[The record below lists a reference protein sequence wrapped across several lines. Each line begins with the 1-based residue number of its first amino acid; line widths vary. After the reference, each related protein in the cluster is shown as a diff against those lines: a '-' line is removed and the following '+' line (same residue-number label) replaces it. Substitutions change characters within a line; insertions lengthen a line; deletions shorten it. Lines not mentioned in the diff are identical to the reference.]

1 MTGLGPEDLNRVDQ
15 VVLARSRT
23 EAGET
28 VFAPDTPF
36 HSLYAIRTGF
46 VKTCAQSGPD
56 RRQVTG
62 FHMAGELLG
71 LDGVGARQHRVK
83 ATALEDTEVCE
94 IPFEAL
100 ERLARD
106 GGPLQK
112 RLYTL
117 FSDELERSKNLI
129 MLLGAKQCEQRLA
142 TFLLELSN
150 RLADR
155 RFSRSEFV
163 LRMTRK
169 DIGSFLGVEYET
181 VCRSF
186 ARFVDLGLIEA
197 QRRHVRILDFNTLQD
212 IASPEAVTSML
223 HAA

>member
-1 MTGLGPEDLNRVDQ
+1 MTGLDREDLNRVDQ
-15 VVLARSRT
+15 VVLARHRT
-23 EAGET
+23 EAGQA
-28 VFAPDTPF
+28 VFAADTPF
-36 HSLYAIRTGF
+36 QSLYAIRTGF
-46 VKTCAQSGPD
+46 VKTCACSGPD
-56 RRQVTG
+56 KRQVTG

-71 LDGVGARQHRVK
+71 LDGVGASQHRVK

-94 IPFEAL
+94 LPFEAL
-100 ERLARD
+100 EQLARD
-106 GGPLQK
+106 CEPMQR

-117 FSDELERSKNLI
+117 FSDELARSKNLI

-142 TFLLELSN
+142 SFLLELSGK
-150 RLADR
+150 LCER

-197 QRRHVRILDFNTLQD
+197 QRRHVRIIDFDTLQD
-212 IASPEAVTSML
+212 IATPEAVTSML